1 MTNFPKTFEKNFEK
15 QADVSGSSSDGK
27 ELHNVPRPAISAI
40 TVNNCSIADISKNQ
54 DSHTKNQQM
63 DFASLISITMT
74 PVASS
79 SPRNSSDFSGIVSF
93 NPHQR
98 NKLVPPRQYF
108 ATRLSSDRS
117 SDGGYF
123 TPNNSEHSGNN
134 NEQQRGYQ
142 RTFNSCS
149 KQWSLDSSRLSSGSN
164 SSTGSIVFS
173 RSNHNYYQPTSP
185 EIKHERKSVLC
196 NSSGRRNLSNLA
208 TNIRS
213 GRFYGKIPPGTSKP
227 TATTHFA
234 SSKCFN
240 ATLPSSLPQ
249 PPQQWLLNKTDH
261 YLSFNVGEG
270 KDERELAK
278 SVNTFD
284 YYNLKMLLTVGA

>member
-27 ELHNVPRPAISAI
+27 ELHNLPRPAISPI
-40 TVNNCSIADISKNQ
+40 TVNNSSIADISKNQ
-54 DSHTKNQQM
+54 DSHTKNQQT

-79 SPRNSSDFSGIVSF
+79 SPRNSSEFSGIVSF

-142 RTFNSCS
+142 RT
-149 KQWSLDSSRLSSGSN
+149 
-164 SSTGSIVFS
+164 
-173 RSNHNYYQPTSP
+173 
-185 EIKHERKSVLC
+185 
-196 NSSGRRNLSNLA
+196 
-208 TNIRS
+208 

-240 ATLPSSLPQ
+240 ATSPSSLPQ
-249 PPQQWLLNKTDH
+249 PPQQWLLNKIDH
-261 YLSFNVGEG
+261 HLSFNVGEG
-270 KDERELAK
+270 KDELELAK